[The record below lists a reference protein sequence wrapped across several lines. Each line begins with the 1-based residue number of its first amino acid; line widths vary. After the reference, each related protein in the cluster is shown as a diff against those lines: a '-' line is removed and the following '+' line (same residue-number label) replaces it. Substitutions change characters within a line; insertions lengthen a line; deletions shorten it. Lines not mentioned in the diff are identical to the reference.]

1 MGRTYHA
8 RNKKAKGN
16 MGSSFD
22 VNFAGADVLG
32 FIMRAVRCHSQ
43 VIERMHAPLRKAGI
57 DRPCTKFKM
66 TAKQAR
72 RVAGRLRKL
81 TDRQKANL
89 YKKAHGNWDPASP
102 QKEFDQFILEWAEFL
117 ETCGGY
123 EVPG

>member
-32 FIMRAVRCHSQ
+32 FIMRSVRCHSL
-43 VIERMHAPLRKAGI
+43 VIERLHAPLRKAGI
-57 DRPCTKFKM
+57 DRPCTKYKM

-72 RVAGRLRKL
+72 VAAGRLRKL

-89 YKKAHGNWDPASP
+89 YKRVKGNWDTASTR
-102 QKEFDQFILEWAEFL
+102 KEFEDFIMEWVEFL
-117 ETCGGY
+117 ETCSGY